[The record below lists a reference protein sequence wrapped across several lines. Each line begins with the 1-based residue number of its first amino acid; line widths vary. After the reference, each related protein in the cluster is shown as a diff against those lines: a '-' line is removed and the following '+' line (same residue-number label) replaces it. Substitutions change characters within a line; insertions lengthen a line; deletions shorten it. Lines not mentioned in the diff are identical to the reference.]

1 MQFHLQ
7 PKSLR
12 FYRDF
17 SMKENMRQRIKN
29 GKRMNRRLHSLPF
42 RRLQFY
48 IEYKAELA
56 GFEVPR
62 P

>member
-1 MQFHLQ
+1 
-7 PKSLR
+7 
-12 FYRDF
+12 
-17 SMKENMRQRIKN
+17 
-29 GKRMNRRLHSLPF
+29 MNRRLHSLPF